1 MCIRFTWGAVF
12 LPCLLVLY
20 EYEQETYLEVRKKFC
35 DKNLRWSEIATV
47 VHELPDI
54 ETHGT

>member
-1 MCIRFTWGAVF
+1 MNRSTI
-12 LPCLLVLY
+12 LVLY
-20 EYEQETYLEVRKKFC
+20 EYELIARKPTLYLEVRKKFC